1 MFSKFKTAD
10 IWLLLIPLFLA
21 GLGIAVIYSITLT
34 SAGAGLA
41 LRQLVSLIIGLG
53 IYFFFA
59 FIDYRAIRSWSWLF
73 YVLTLFSLLAVKIF
87 GQTTFGS
94 QRWIDF
100 GFFQF
105 QPSELAKLAIIVI
118 LANLFTN
125 RLRRIHPRRL
135 LMSFILILIPVVMVL
150 SQPDL
155 GSAIVLTLTGLVV
168 IASAGLSKKQWLVF
182 FLLALLV
189 LFFGV
194 LSWNS
199 VGPFSS
205 VIKDYQRERVET
217 FLNPDQDPTG
227 AGYNV
232 LQAVIAVG
240 SGGISGKGLGFGSQ
254 SQLNFLPVAHT
265 DFIFASIAESWGFL
279 GSVFILIL
287 YGLLIGRIINAAT
300 IAKDDFSMLLCAGI
314 AAMLFIQLIINV
326 GMNLQLLPVT
336 GITLPL
342 ISFGGSS
349 MLTVMAALGIVQ
361 SVVVRYKRIT
371 FY

>member
-10 IWLLLIPLFLA
+10 IWLILLPLFLSC
-21 GLGIAVIYSITLT
+21 LGIAVIYSITLT
-34 SAGAGLA
+34 SSGASLA
-41 LRQLVSLIIGLG
+41 IRQSVSLIIGII

-59 FIDYRAIRSWSWLF
+59 FIDYRAIRSWAWPL
-73 YVLTLFSLLAVKIF
+73 YILTLFSLLAVKIF

-105 QPSELAKLAIIVI
+105 QPSELAKLAIII
-118 LANLFTN
+118 IMANLFTN
-125 RLRRIHPRRL
+125 RLRRIHSRRL
-135 LMSFILILIPVVMVL
+135 AMSILLIFIPVIMVL
-150 SQPDL
+150 TQPDL
-155 GSAIVLTLTGLVV
+155 GSAIVLTLTGLAV
-168 IASAGLSKKQWLVF
+168 IFSAGLSKKQWLF
-182 FLLALLV
+182 FIIGTSVVMLFALLAWQDV
-189 LFFGV
+189 K
-194 LSWNS
+194 
-199 VGPFSS
+199 PFSG

-217 FLNPDQDPTG
+217 FINPDLDPTG

-232 LQAVIAVG
+232 LQAIIAVG

-265 DFIFASIAESWGFL
+265 DFIFASIAESWGFV

-287 YGLLIGRIINAAT
+287 YGLLIGRVINAAT
-300 IAKDDFSMLLCAGI
+300 IAKDDFSMLLCSGI
-314 AAMLFIQLIINV
+314 AAMLIIQLVVNV

>member
-10 IWLLLIPLFLA
+10 IWLLLLPLFLA

-34 SAGAGLA
+34 STGASLAIRQFVSVILGL
-41 LRQLVSLIIGLG
+41 I
-53 IYFFFA
+53 IYFFFT
-59 FIDYRAIRSWSWLF
+59 FIDYRAIRSWAWPF
-73 YVLTLFSLLAVKIF
+73 FVLTLCSLLLVRIF

-105 QPSELAKLAIIVI
+105 QPSELAKLAVI
-118 LANLFTN
+118 FVLATLFTN
-125 RLRRIHPRRL
+125 RVKRIHSRRL
-135 LMSFILILIPVVMVL
+135 FMGILLTLIPVFMVL
-150 SQPDL
+150 TQPDL
-155 GSAIVLTLTGLVV
+155 GSAIVLSLTGFSVMV
-168 IASAGLSKKQWLVF
+168 AAGISKKQWLGFIIFGLVMA
-182 FLLALLV
+182 LAAVLAWNNVTPFKGLV
-189 LFFGV
+189 
-194 LSWNS
+194 
-199 VGPFSS
+199 
-205 VIKDYQRERVET
+205 KDYQRERVIT
-217 FLNPDQDPTG
+217 FINPDLDPSG

-240 SGGISGKGLGFGSQ
+240 SGGISGTGLGFGSQ

-265 DFIFASIAESWGFL
+265 DFIFASIAESWGFV
-279 GSVFILIL
+279 GSVFVLIL

-300 IAKDDFSMLLCAGI
+300 IAKDDFSMLLCSGI
-314 AAMLFIQLIINV
+314 AAMMLIQLIINV